1 METKRSSGE
10 EEFVLTPASS
20 HTSCEGGCSQSD
32 DHDDFVGLMDE
43 NGIIGL
49 LEALEIVGVGEYSD
63 DGESCHKV
71 PSGLPA
77 PVETE
82 TRLDEMG
89 HDRSGSLPRR
99 KSPAEDVQILTQS
112 PGLNSEAEMTGD
124 KKNKGVMRRTDR
136 KQNRSK
142 HTHPSGMLT
151 QATGV
156 AKERSRIF
164 QRVSPATA
172 TCAREEIPAPLGID
186 AETFLDLSFTEGLEE
201 THRSLPN
208 LRPGP
213 CFPPSAAFPGETVSG
228 VANMLVNGSKFPDG
242 NRQPP
247 TPSSRTMDEGCPD
260 AARSS
265 ASFTTEASK
274 NTSSRADRN
283 PTASR
288 KSAMLKNPSKSR
300 PNGSTPDYSNVKPRV
315 NFPKVLYKPPKSRL
329 CSQRESLSTG
339 PPTGCDSSAGGG
351 KEVGPNMPGVPSA
364 TECQELGCPKEA
376 TRLLSELE
384 ENYNKLWIRYA
395 EAENTIDHLRLAAK
409 VNLHSD
415 GPKPGHLLQS
425 IYNQEASK
433 FMMLNFPQAQ
443 RAETSSVSLHSNG
456 HRTPEYTPRDPPDSP
471 VTKEPDRILCSQ
483 ANEFLHQF
491 YFQLQTFED
500 LLNCRKLKP
509 DEQRK
514 ELSQLFEGLRSL
526 ESSFLLAKD
535 EHKLLKKEE
544 ENSHFDPDRELEG
557 LIFDCVLYMEELRE
571 HAEQITEDLLTFE
584 PSPTL
589 ARSPSLSEAKEY
601 LTDPQK
607 THIPSVVEPQ
617 QAAAAAAAMFSSIS
631 NKRDRE
637 EAQKETLHLRTVD
650 GKAGHNGEFNK
661 PPDNSHQSIREIPQP
676 LALSQKN
683 EAHLPPASKP
693 DMQPVELE
701 EEESNQSFEKLKVKE
716 RPQQSPQDSSPHS
729 YSGAQPVSQPIMLDP
744 SSRQGCEMKTSH
756 SSSLSSLGETAALEK
771 KNSKLQS
778 GSCRMPS
785 QDGIFSPETDSGFN
799 GTESRHPTPTGVP
812 SLLHQGAIESSSVV
826 RNRDSKNPDSGVV
839 TSPHPYSL
847 LPSCCPATE
856 LRATSK
862 FNSKQPRRTK
872 PRKGQRRRTFT
883 CSHQSWLKKS
893 ESEMSDVEPSS
904 SSVSE
909 AGRIGRYAESVTPV
923 SATSSRSSQHCHG
936 SCPKARSFPELP
948 NNSVSMQM
956 LQAEVSRLHT
966 RLESCLKERGQSVSS
981 SATMV
986 QENHHHPRTSTPRV
1000 SRAVNT
1006 DGGAAVRKRPCCGQ
1020 RHSPD
1025 VLGCSD
1031 DPHTPPQSVVSRC
1044 TQTLSAASY
1053 TNTVHRKKDP
1063 SRTAESTI
1071 GITHRSVSVQAPEA
1085 SDEPDTTH
1093 PRPAHHQAPCRH
1105 CISYQRAQAEVPA
1118 ASSKESVR
1126 SCCGRHC
1133 RHCGST
1139 DTDCPRFTHS
1149 NTNTHH
1155 QPAEAVKC
1163 CTSASAA
1170 PPSSLQYLC
1179 PLPVLL
1185 CPSPSCPS
1193 PSNNNDTIAGVR
1205 SQKAARKFAAPPGGR
1220 NFLDRS
1226 LNKAIRAAKHMKST
1240 SGHMSHSLRFGLHQQ
1255 QQLLTPLMSQLSQ
1268 RQTSN

>member
-1 METKRSSGE
+1 
-10 EEFVLTPASS
+10 F
-20 HTSCEGGCSQSD
+20 
-32 DHDDFVGLMDE
+32 
-43 NGIIGL
+43 N
-49 LEALEIVGVGEYSD
+49 
-63 DGESCHKV
+63 
-71 PSGLPA
+71 
-77 PVETE
+77 
-82 TRLDEMG
+82 
-89 HDRSGSLPRR
+89 
-99 KSPAEDVQILTQS
+99 
-112 PGLNSEAEMTGD
+112 EAEFTGS
-124 KKNKGVMRRTDR
+124 V
-136 KQNRSK
+136 
-142 HTHPSGMLT
+142 
-151 QATGV
+151 
-156 AKERSRIF
+156 
-164 QRVSPATA
+164 
-172 TCAREEIPAPLGID
+172 
-186 AETFLDLSFTEGLEE
+186 LS
-201 THRSLPN
+201 
-208 LRPGP
+208 
-213 CFPPSAAFPGETVSG
+213 
-228 VANMLVNGSKFPDG
+228 
-242 NRQPP
+242 
-247 TPSSRTMDEGCPD
+247 
-260 AARSS
+260 
-265 ASFTTEASK
+265 
-274 NTSSRADRN
+274 
-283 PTASR
+283 
-288 KSAMLKNPSKSR
+288 
-300 PNGSTPDYSNVKPRV
+300 
-315 NFPKVLYKPPKSRL
+315 
-329 CSQRESLSTG
+329 
-339 PPTGCDSSAGGG
+339 
-351 KEVGPNMPGVPSA
+351 
-364 TECQELGCPKEA
+364 
-376 TRLLSELE
+376 
-384 ENYNKLWIRYA
+384 
-395 EAENTIDHLRLAAK
+395 
-409 VNLHSD
+409 SD
-415 GPKPGHLLQS
+415 
-425 IYNQEASK
+425 
-433 FMMLNFPQAQ
+433 
-443 RAETSSVSLHSNG
+443 
-456 HRTPEYTPRDPPDSP
+456 TPRDPPDSP

-483 ANEFLHQF
+483 ANEFLHQVKQLFTIVWGLNVIRSSISQF

-631 NKRDRE
+631 NKSDRE

-661 PPDNSHQSIREIPQP
+661 PPDNHQSIREIPQP

-785 QDGIFSPETDSGFN
+785 QVMLTSRIVAKLALAAKGLVCSHRSSCLMTLSFSYNVSSLCVEQDGIFSPETDSGFN
-799 GTESRHPTPTGVP
+799 G
-812 SLLHQGAIESSSVV
+812 
-826 RNRDSKNPDSGVV
+826 
-839 TSPHPYSL
+839 
-847 LPSCCPATE
+847 
-856 LRATSK
+856 
-862 FNSKQPRRTK
+862 
-872 PRKGQRRRTFT
+872 
-883 CSHQSWLKKS
+883 
-893 ESEMSDVEPSS
+893 

-909 AGRIGRYAESVTPV
+909 AGRIGRYAESVTPA

-936 SCPKARSFPELP
+936 SCAKAGASL
-948 NNSVSMQM
+948 
-956 LQAEVSRLHT
+956 
-966 RLESCLKERGQSVSS
+966 SC
-981 SATMV
+981 
-986 QENHHHPRTSTPRV
+986 P
-1000 SRAVNT
+1000 
-1006 DGGAAVRKRPCCGQ
+1006 
-1020 RHSPD
+1020 
-1025 VLGCSD
+1025 
-1031 DPHTPPQSVVSRC
+1031 
-1044 TQTLSAASY
+1044 
-1053 TNTVHRKKDP
+1053 
-1063 SRTAESTI
+1063 
-1071 GITHRSVSVQAPEA
+1071 
-1085 SDEPDTTH
+1085 TT
-1093 PRPAHHQAPCRH
+1093 
-1105 CISYQRAQAEVPA
+1105 
-1118 ASSKESVR
+1118 
-1126 SCCGRHC
+1126 
-1133 RHCGST
+1133 
-1139 DTDCPRFTHS
+1139 
-1149 NTNTHH
+1149 
-1155 QPAEAVKC
+1155 
-1163 CTSASAA
+1163 A

-1205 SQKAARKFAAPPGGR
+1205 SQKAARKFAASPGGR

>member
-89 HDRSGSLPRR
+89 HGRSGSLPRR
-99 KSPAEDVQILTQS
+99 KSPAEDVQIPTQS

-142 HTHPSGMLT
+142 HTRPSGMLT

-156 AKERSRIF
+156 AKERSHIF

-172 TCAREEIPAPLGID
+172 TCAQPHSADAREEIPAPLGID

-213 CFPPSAAFPGETVSG
+213 CFPPSAAFPGETMSG

-242 NRQPP
+242 TRQPP

-274 NTSSRADRN
+274 NTSS

-288 KSAMLKNPSKSR
+288 KSAMLKNPSH
-300 PNGSTPDYSNVKPRV
+300 PRV
-315 NFPKVLYKPPKSRL
+315 DCAPKGSPCRPGRPQGVY
-329 CSQRESLSTG
+329 
-339 PPTGCDSSAGGG
+339 SSAGGG

-415 GPKPGHLLQS
+415 D
-425 IYNQEASK
+425 
-433 FMMLNFPQAQ
+433 
-443 RAETSSVSLHSNG
+443 
-456 HRTPEYTPRDPPDSP
+456 TPRDPPDSP

-483 ANEFLHQF
+483 ANEFLH
-491 YFQLQTFED
+491 QLQTFED

-617 QAAAAAAAMFSSIS
+617 QAAAAAMFSSIS

-701 EEESNQSFEKLKVKE
+701 EEESNQSCEKLKVKE
-716 RPQQSPQDSSPHS
+716 RPQQSPQNSSPHS

-826 RNRDSKNPDSGVV
+826 RNRDAKNPDSGVV

-893 ESEMSDVEPSS
+893 ESEMSDVEPI
-904 SSVSE
+904 E
-909 AGRIGRYAESVTPV
+909 
-923 SATSSRSSQHCHG
+923 
-936 SCPKARSFPELP
+936 F
-948 NNSVSMQM
+948 
-956 LQAEVSRLHT
+956 
-966 RLESCLKERGQSVSS
+966 
-981 SATMV
+981 
-986 QENHHHPRTSTPRV
+986 
-1000 SRAVNT
+1000 
-1006 DGGAAVRKRPCCGQ
+1006 
-1020 RHSPD
+1020 
-1025 VLGCSD
+1025 
-1031 DPHTPPQSVVSRC
+1031 
-1044 TQTLSAASY
+1044 
-1053 TNTVHRKKDP
+1053 
-1063 SRTAESTI
+1063 
-1071 GITHRSVSVQAPEA
+1071 
-1085 SDEPDTTH
+1085 
-1093 PRPAHHQAPCRH
+1093 
-1105 CISYQRAQAEVPA
+1105 
-1118 ASSKESVR
+1118 
-1126 SCCGRHC
+1126 
-1133 RHCGST
+1133 
-1139 DTDCPRFTHS
+1139 
-1149 NTNTHH
+1149 
-1155 QPAEAVKC
+1155 
-1163 CTSASAA
+1163 
-1170 PPSSLQYLC
+1170 LC
-1179 PLPVLL
+1179 V
-1185 CPSPSCPS
+1185 
-1193 PSNNNDTIAGVR
+1193 
-1205 SQKAARKFAAPPGGR
+1205 
-1220 NFLDRS
+1220 
-1226 LNKAIRAAKHMKST
+1226 
-1240 SGHMSHSLRFGLHQQ
+1240 
-1255 QQLLTPLMSQLSQ
+1255 
-1268 RQTSN
+1268 